1 MPRPGPRK
9 ANSTQPSSAE
19 PSGHLPR
26 PEGPGHGLPA
36 EHWMQGQWA
45 STERQRPGVGPEG
58 PEAGAAGCPHSERK
72 EPSPV
77 KQAGSGR
84 EARSGLPRPHPPLSP
99 GPPSP
104 AQRQQEQRRKP
115 GPPQSASSLS
125 PRPASAV
132 SGALPTIQS
141 RALLR
146 PPPSWATI
154 HNPHLPGRIPYP
166 GIRSP
171 EVLSAQ
177 LPLTPPEHPGSA
189 TLSQTELTAT
199 RTHHKL
205 PCRPSCSV
213 HSPR

>member
-115 GPPQSASSLS
+115 GPPAVRLQPLPQTCLSSLWRAPHHPKQS
-125 PRPASAV
+125 PAQATSQLGHYPQSPSPWANP
-132 SGALPTIQS
+132 LPWHS
-141 RALLR
+141 E
-146 PPPSWATI
+146 P
-154 HNPHLPGRIPYP
+154 
-166 GIRSP
+166 RSP
-171 EVLSAQ
+171 LSPA
-177 LPLTPPEHPGSA
+177 PTHTP
-189 TLSQTELTAT
+189 
-199 RTHHKL
+199 
-205 PCRPSCSV
+205 
-213 HSPR
+213 